1 MSEPVLLPPFLPD
14 LIDASDSGFPVRIT
28 GRCKRKLFWHIAKMN
43 PYFGPALR
51 ITKPGDAA
59 CATVVHCNDAE
70 IAPHT
75 HQVSTFGRVK
85 VRVPQDQVELL
96 QGWVLD
102 IRTFP
107 PGRPTLL
114 MVPARQ
120 TDFDFPARLKLDL
133 EKVSRVQPELF
144 HIPGTFGRWIA
155 SVLRFTCQM
164 GSGMAPDGWIDR
176 VFGTLDPGGQAEALE
191 TLAMRLWH
199 FHVEPVLVLDSD
211 RGLLAAYSS
220 STDAVMLLAVD
231 PSRAAECLNHGKPLA
246 RGQRF
251 LAIFGFDSTKNPSGD
266 LVPRPLSVCEFN
278 EAWPVLVDWLVSD
291 QEGLDR
297 AKAGIS
303 KYFWERCK
311 ALGQQRLEA
320 GYPPRD
326 ARPWYSRISTRNQRE
341 GGWNRVSGGYW
352 H

>member
-1 MSEPVLLPPFLPD
+1 
-14 LIDASDSGFPVRIT
+14 
-28 GRCKRKLFWHIAKMN
+28 
-43 PYFGPALR
+43 
-51 ITKPGDAA
+51 
-59 CATVVHCNDAE
+59 
-70 IAPHT
+70 
-75 HQVSTFGRVK
+75 
-85 VRVPQDQVELL
+85 
-96 QGWVLD
+96 
-102 IRTFP
+102 
-107 PGRPTLL
+107 

-176 VFGTLDPGGQAEALE
+176 VFGTLDPDGQAEALE

-278 EAWPVLVDWLVSD
+278 EPGRSWWTGLFPTRRDWTELKLGYQNISGNGARHWGNSGWKRGIPPGTPARGILASAP
-291 QEGLDR
+291 ETN
-297 AKAGIS
+297 AKAGGTEYLVATGIDRS
-303 KYFWERCK
+303 
-311 ALGQQRLEA
+311 A
-320 GYPPRD
+320 GLVLADP
-326 ARPWYSRISTRNQRE
+326 A
-341 GGWNRVSGGYW
+341 
-352 H
+352 